1 MKKES
6 ELAPYQHKNP
16 LTRSLCF
23 ALVPKAYPP
32 HKNSKLLETSQMMF
46 LFCSKSQWLLIS
58 LTVQDLM
65 V

>member
-16 LTRSLCF
+16 LTRSP
-23 ALVPKAYPP
+23 ALPSFPR
-32 HKNSKLLETSQMMF
+32 HTLHTRSSKLLETSQVMF

-58 LTVQDLM
+58 LTAQDLM